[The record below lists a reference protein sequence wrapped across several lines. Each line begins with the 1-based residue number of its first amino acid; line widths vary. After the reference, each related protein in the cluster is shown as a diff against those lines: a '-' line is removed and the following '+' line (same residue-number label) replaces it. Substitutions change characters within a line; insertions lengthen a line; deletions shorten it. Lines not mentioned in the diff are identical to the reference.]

1 MSICEECEIG
11 SVLSNPIL
19 RIIQENNVGHDVI
32 FKVRKRKSS
41 AGEPEPVGA
50 WYFGSLET
58 EPLQKKTRSLLEKKS
73 GAGAANKLS
82 GSSALRED

>member
-1 MSICEECEIG
+1 MSICEIG

-32 FKVRKRKSS
+32 FKVRKRKSR

-50 WYFGSLET
+50 WYFW
-58 EPLQKKTRSLLEKKS
+58 LL
-73 GAGAANKLS
+73 GDGAARKKKP
-82 GSSALRED
+82 